1 MKPLGRRGILTA
13 LLATALAHGGAAAA
27 QGISSQNLT
36 LCGRTLRFEHDDT
49 GGTML
54 AGFDTPRIALGTGRV
69 EIERVDVPGAV
80 ALVVRSV
87 REDRSPGHG
96 VVAHCGNG
104 AGLRVLWQGS
114 LAWRGEDVGARVR
127 DDVVAITHRGVRTV
141 LRGRRREDL
150 RLCGASA
157 GFVDAETL
165 DVESARWSPTVLDPR
180 AVVRTAA
187 APTRVVAVA
196 GSTPGALEVRE
207 VSVVRHVGPAGETRT
222 GEGLAGGPEL
232 VSGDWIHLG
241 LLRGGVSLRA
251 LQLLVPQGATL
262 PRRWLLVSEPDG
274 ARLDVEVPAALSR
287 APAGRDQWVEVPL
300 PANTQPQCFALIPR
314 DPLPGQRLGAVGLRS
329 DLDESAGGA
338 VASLLQ
344 RADRP
349 DGDEA
354 AAVLASLGARG
365 REALAAALPSMTVP
379 GARRALRILGGATEP
394 AVVTALAR
402 ALSRTELREAALAA
416 LQRAG
421 SEALAPLAEM
431 ARTEP
436 SAARALG
443 NVRAP
448 ALDRLRALSTALDAD
463 GDAWRAVRG
472 ELAGLIVRA
481 AREGALNP
489 WLQALPQDLNAS
501 TRALRLAA
509 EALEV
514 TDPAARDVA
523 AAARARW
530 SAATDF
536 DPRYRLLLALPGD
549 DEGRALVEAALR
561 DERDVDLRAVAA
573 RALGRYGR
581 SAEALRDAL
590 EDPAPRVR
598 AAVVRALRSDPGATR
613 ALVERL
619 REDDWPSVRVAS
631 AESLGGRPDSAEAL
645 LRAMD
650 DPSFAVVAA
659 AVSALARTPGGD
671 VSARLLAWADDGRR
685 NPALRREAVT
695 ALGERCDRG
704 ALAGLERL
712 AETESDPS
720 LPPHEQEIGQAALAA
735 VARLDAD
742 RARSFLT
749 RNGSNAAAAAAVERA
764 AARRCEAGGA
774 N

>member
-1 MKPLGRRGILTA
+1 MIPQGRRGTLVA
-13 LLATALAHGGAAAA
+13 LLAAALAHGGAASA

-69 EIERVDVPGAV
+69 EVERVDVPGAV

-127 DDVVAITHRGVRTV
+127 DDVMAVTHRGVRTV
-141 LRGRRREDL
+141 LRGHRREDL

-165 DVESARWSPTVLDPR
+165 DVER
-180 AVVRTAA
+180 AVVAHGGRSPRRGARGRTARARRGRGRQRARVRWRCARSRWCATSGPRARPA
-187 APTRVVAVA
+187 AAR
-196 GSTPGALEVRE
+196 
-207 VSVVRHVGPAGETRT
+207 
-222 GEGLAGGPEL
+222 GLAGGPEL

-287 APAGRDQWVEVPL
+287 APAGREQWVEVPL

-329 DLDESAGGA
+329 DLDESAAGA

-379 GARRALRILGGATEP
+379 GARRALRILAGATEP
-394 AVVTALAR
+394 AVVTAMAR
-402 ALSRTELREAALAA
+402 ALSRTELREAATAA

-436 SAARALG
+436 AAARALG

-472 ELAGLIVRA
+472 ELAGLIARA
-481 AREGALNP
+481 AREGALSP
-489 WLQALPQDLNAS
+489 WLQALPQDLNAA

-530 SAATDF
+530 PAATDF

-573 RALGRYGR
+573 RSLGRYGR

-598 AAVVRALRSDPGATR
+598 ASVVRALRNDPGATR

-619 REDDWPSVRVAS
+619 REDPWPSVRVAA
-631 AESLGGRPDSAEAL
+631 AESLGGRTDGAEAL

-650 DPSFAVVAA
+650 DASFAVVAA
-659 AVSALARTPGGD
+659 AVNALARTPGGD

-764 AARRCEAGGA
+764 AARRCEAR
-774 N
+774 